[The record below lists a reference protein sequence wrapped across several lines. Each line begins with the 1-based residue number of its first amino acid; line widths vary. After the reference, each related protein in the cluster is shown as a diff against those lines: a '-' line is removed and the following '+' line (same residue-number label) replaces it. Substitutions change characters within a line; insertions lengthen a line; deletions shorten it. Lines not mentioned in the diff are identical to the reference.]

1 VRLLK
6 RPSYTTLSN
15 HPLYKVSRID
25 PMSTK
30 KVYCLIIGLV
40 IGLAGNLASRTTTHF
55 QMVESSED

>member
-1 VRLLK
+1 
-6 RPSYTTLSN
+6 
-15 HPLYKVSRID
+15 
-25 PMSTK
+25 MSTK